1 MIVSLAGLL
10 TAVVV
15 LEPSPVRWSARHP
28 RYSSRHMVIF
38 ASSLWAN
45 DGGSDDIDWDKEAAA
60 LTKPANRYVKVLNDI
75 SVPDLI
81 KEFAQTAPMGV
92 QQAVRVTVA
101 QLLGNLPSE
110 VAESSITST
119 GQNIASL
126 MFSMQMTGYM
136 FRNAEYRRSLLE
148 SLDANDRATALP
160 AVSGTVQV
168 KLGEGIKA
176 EVDAASYMA
185 ELRNEV
191 ESLRAELVA
200 AKEEKAAS
208 GGELI
213 SYIQSLERQE
223 AQQLTYSISQEVL
236 DAMGHLVGSILR
248 DLDISQGEQVT
259 QAPTVKL
266 RELLIWQ
273 LVSGYKLREL
283 EARDELKDRFW
294 DQ

>member
-1 MIVSLAGLL
+1 MG
-10 TAVVV
+10 
-15 LEPSPVRWSARHP
+15 P
-28 RYSSRHMVIF
+28 
-38 ASSLWAN
+38 
-45 DGGSDDIDWDKEAAA
+45 K
-60 LTKPANRYVKVLNDI
+60 
-75 SVPDLI
+75 
-81 KEFAQTAPMGV
+81 GV
-92 QQAVRVTVA
+92 QQAVRLTVA
-101 QLLGNLPSE
+101 QLLGNLPPE

-148 SLDANDRATALP
+148 SLDVNDTPTALP
-160 AVSGTVQV
+160 SVSGKVQV
-168 KLGEGIKA
+168 KVGEGIKA

-200 AKEEKAAS
+200 VKEEKAAS
-208 GGELI
+208 GGDLI
-213 SYIQSLERQE
+213 TYIQSLERQE
-223 AQQLTYSISQEVL
+223 AQQLSSSVSQDVL
-236 DAMGHLVGSILR
+236 DAMGQLVASILQ
-248 DLDISQGEQVT
+248 DLDIAQGDQLT
-259 QAPTVKL
+259 QAPAVKL

-283 EARDELKDRFW
+283 EALDELKNKFW